1 MSWTDA
7 AGLAGVLMILVAY
20 AGAALGRLDPKG
32 AWSLLANLVGAAAG
46 AGAAGAGWAAGVWA
60 WTAVAQGATAAA
72 VRIRLARAVRIET
85 SPDFSAGHK
94 TRA

>member
-32 AWSLLANLVGAAAG
+32 AWSLLANLVGAGLILVSLLTADFNLSSTVMEGSWALVALAG
-46 AGAAGAGWAAGVWA
+46 L
-60 WTAVAQGATAAA
+60 
-72 VRIRLARAVRIET
+72 VRLGLKRR
-85 SPDFSAGHK
+85 G
-94 TRA
+94 

>member
-32 AWSLLANLVGAAAG
+32 AWSLLANLIG
-46 AGAAGAGWAAGVWA
+46 AGLILVSLLIADFNLSSTVMEGSWALVAFAGLV
-60 WTAVAQGATAAA
+60 
-72 VRIRLARAVRIET
+72 RLALKRR
-85 SPDFSAGHK
+85 G
-94 TRA
+94 

>member
-32 AWSLLANLVGAAAG
+32 VWSLLANLVGACLILVSLLVADFNLSSTVMEGTWALVALAG
-46 AGAAGAGWAAGVWA
+46 L
-60 WTAVAQGATAAA
+60 
-72 VRIRLARAVRIET
+72 VRLGLKRR
-85 SPDFSAGHK
+85 G
-94 TRA
+94 

>member
-32 AWSLLANLVGAAAG
+32 AWSLLANLVGACLILVSLLLANFNHSSTVMDGSWALVALAG
-46 AGAAGAGWAAGVWA
+46 L
-60 WTAVAQGATAAA
+60 
-72 VRIRLARAVRIET
+72 VRLGLRRR
-85 SPDFSAGHK
+85 G
-94 TRA
+94 

>member
-32 AWSLLANLVGAAAG
+32 GWSLLANFVGACGILVSLLLANFNLSSTVMEG
-46 AGAAGAGWAAGVWA
+46 AWAA
-60 WTAVAQGATAAA
+60 VALIGLA
-72 VRIRLARAVRIET
+72 RLALKR
-85 SPDFSAGHK
+85 PG
-94 TRA
+94 

>member
-32 AWSLLANLVGAAAG
+32 ARSLLANLVGAGLILVSLLVADFNLSSTVMEGSWALVAFAG
-46 AGAAGAGWAAGVWA
+46 LV
-60 WTAVAQGATAAA
+60 
-72 VRIRLARAVRIET
+72 RLALKRR
-85 SPDFSAGHK
+85 G
-94 TRA
+94 